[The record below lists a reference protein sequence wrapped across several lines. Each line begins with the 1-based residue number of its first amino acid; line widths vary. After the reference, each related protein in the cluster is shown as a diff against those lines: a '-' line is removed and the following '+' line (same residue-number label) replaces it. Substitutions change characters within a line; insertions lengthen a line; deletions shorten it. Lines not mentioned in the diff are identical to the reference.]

1 MSRHASPYRP
11 RGRRA
16 PLIAVLALAVPL
28 ALPMTLA
35 MTLAACSGDADGS
48 REIGAP
54 PPAPES
60 DPVERAADA
69 EVRTLLDPLLLTDVI
84 AKSGLE
90 RLTPEQRTA
99 LDAWME
105 EARAM
110 APTPPPLRY
119 KLDTD
124 RFDAASR
131 TWRVDVKI
139 PSLQAALGAPECR
152 LALVLEP
159 RPGQTGPDAEFT
171 IVEAR
176 LALR

>member
-16 PLIAVLALAVPL
+16 ALIALLALASLLPL
-28 ALPMTLA
+28 M
-35 MTLAACSGDADGS
+35 LAACSGEAAAP

-54 PPAPES
+54 PPAPEA

-131 TWRVDVKI
+131 TWEVDVQI

-159 RPGQTGPDAEFT
+159 RPGQTGPDAAFT